1 LGPVRLSVP
10 PAESANKTPIPP
22 AMAGTVA
29 GQPPRKRLRIDDDP
43 FGAVGDYAG
52 SFLIKSA
59 VELGG
64 GYDTNPARTFVP
76 KGSPFY
82 VVAPEFLAVSDW
94 ERHAVVADLR
104 GSFTGYGNNFPPPAD
119 GTISSAPVNLDRPD
133 FIGHVDGR
141 LDVSRDTH
149 VLGQVRLRL
158 STDNPGSPNIQ
169 AGLARYPV
177 YTTLGSTIGVDQ
189 SFNRLQLSAGGTVD
203 RTVYTDSKLTDGT
216 STSNDDRN
224 YNQFGGLGRVSYD
237 LIPGLKPFGELEGNA
252 RSHDLL
258 VDRNGYQRNS
268 SGGSAR
274 AGTTFELSRILT
286 GEVSIGWTARTYEDS
301 RLLPLQGLLTSA
313 SLVWVATPLTTAK
326 FFATTSIDETTV
338 PGVSGVLTH
347 TYTAEVDHDFRR
359 WLTGIGKFTWG
370 TQQYQGDS
378 RFDRFYSVSGDLIY
392 KMNRTLW
399 VKGTLRRDWLDSN
412 IPGNST
418 ASTVAMVGVRVQN

>member
-1 LGPVRLSVP
+1 
-10 PAESANKTPIPP
+10 
-22 AMAGTVA
+22 
-29 GQPPRKRLRIDDDP
+29 
-43 FGAVGDYAG
+43 
-52 SFLIKSA
+52 
-59 VELGG
+59 
-64 GYDTNPARTFVP
+64 
-76 KGSPFY
+76 
-82 VVAPEFLAVSDW
+82 
-94 ERHAVVADLR
+94 LR
-104 GSFTGYGNNFPPPAD
+104 GSFTGYGNTFPPPTD
-119 GTISSAPVNLDRPD
+119 GTISSAPVNIDRPD
-133 FIGHVDGR
+133 FIGHIDGR
-141 LDVSRDTH
+141 LDVSRDTRL
-149 VLGQVRLRL
+149 LGQLRLRL

-177 YTTLGSTIGVDQ
+177 FTTLGSTLGVDQ
-189 SFNRLQLSAGGTVD
+189 SFNRLQVSAGGTVD
-203 RTVYTDSKLTDGT
+203 RTVYTDSQLTDGT
-216 STSNDDRN
+216 STTNDDRN
-224 YNQFGGLGRVSYD
+224 FNQFGGLGRVSYD
-237 LIPGLKPFGELEGNA
+237 LIPGLKPFGEIEGNI

-268 SGGSAR
+268 SGGNAR

-286 GEVSIGWTARTYEDS
+286 GEVSIGWTARTYEDP

-359 WLTGIGKFTWG
+359 WLTGVGKFTWG

-392 KMNRTLW
+392 KMSRTLW